1 MNKRFFCGFLAI
13 SLAVGLSAQNSTTS
27 PYSQYGIG
35 LISDQ
40 STGFSRGMNGASLG
54 LRQGNIVNALNPAS
68 YSAIDSLTM
77 LFDLGASGQITRYT
91 EGATKVNTRTAS
103 LDYALGSFR
112 LLPRLGMTFGII
124 PVSTIGYKY
133 SLTEAVANSS
143 STTTVTYEGSGGLYQ
158 TFIGVGWQVFKP
170 LSVGVNASYLWGS
183 LNRSATSSATTEV
196 KSLSRNYSSHIN
208 NYALD
213 FGVQWVQPLGAAD
226 RLTLGATVGIGHHL
240 GADAE
245 CKRDSSTATV
255 VNAYALPMSY
265 AVGLGWNHGQSL
277 FFDVDVSLQ
286 KWGSVDYPAIGA
298 DGKYALQGGLLKD
311 RYQVR
316 AGLDYVPNP
325 MGSKFYQRVHYR
337 LGGGFTTPYY
347 KINNNADGPK
357 EFSLSAGFG
366 IPLQN
371 AYNNRSVLNISAQ
384 WVRASAVDR
393 ITENTF
399 RLNIGITFNERWF
412 AKWRID

>member
-1 MNKRFFCGFLAI
+1 MNKRIFCGFLAI
-13 SLAVGLSAQNSTTS
+13 SLVVGLFAQNSTTS

-35 LISDQ
+35 VISDQ

-54 LRQGNIVNALNPAS
+54 LRQGNVINTLNPAS

-77 LFDLGASGQITRYT
+77 LFDLGASGHITRYT
-91 EGATKVNTRTAS
+91 EGATKVTSHTAS

-112 LLPRLGMTFGII
+112 LLPKLGMTFGII
-124 PVSTIGYKY
+124 PVSTVGYKY
-133 SLTEAVANSS
+133 TLSEPVANSTT
-143 STTTVTYEGSGGLYQ
+143 TTTVTYKGSGGLYQ
-158 TFIGVGWQVFKP
+158 TFLGAGWQVFEP
-170 LSVGVNASYLWGS
+170 LSIGVNASFLWGS
-183 LNRSATSSATTEV
+183 LERSTTSTATTEV
-196 KSLSRNYSSHIN
+196 KSLSRNYSASIT

-213 FGVQWVQPLGAAD
+213 FGLQWVQPIGADD
-226 RLTLGATVGIGHHL
+226 RLTLGATLGLGHKL
-240 GADAE
+240 NADAE
-245 CKRDSSTATV
+245 CTRDSFVTTV
-255 VNAYALPMSY
+255 PNAYSLPMSY
-265 AVGLGWNHGQSL
+265 AVGLAWNHGQSL
-277 FFDVDVSLQ
+277 FVDADVSLQ

-298 DGKYALQGGLLKD
+298 DGTYALQSGLLKD

-384 WVRASAVDR
+384 WVRTSAVDR